1 MSLMPDYREQLLRT
15 ATDRVRAPR
24 RRARSGLAPMLAST
38 LVALV
43 VAGVAIVALHG
54 RHGQRTSAPPTPAA
68 TAPTPLPPVATARR
82 ELLAELA
89 VLRTGHPAH
98 VTSQDLPYYLAPLP
112 RSSPAGSSQ
121 PGQGRLDRPLVRTLR
136 IGGYQVGL
144 LPMTWQPTPHSKRTE
159 GLALTLRAPATTGPA
174 SKIGQPTANGI
185 DTRLRYLFTL
195 PAPAAIKTQGMTL
208 SAPRPA
214 RIKEMVADGIT
225 EVLVVVPDG
234 VTSVRL
240 SSFALAG
247 QTSTLGLSA
256 ATAAVHDN
264 VALVPVTGVTLQR
277 LRVTAASL
285 RRHLLFGQSNP
296 HNCRLGF
303 ETYSLPATAQMVWT
317 NASGTTVNTVAAPIH
332 LFPSTEHPDFPF
344 KVCPSPKAPAP

>member
-1 MSLMPDYREQLLRT
+1 MSPMPDDREQPART

-24 RRARSGLAPMLAST
+24 RRARSGARSHARLDARRARGGGRRDRRAPRPPRPTYERPAH
-38 LVALV
+38 AR
-43 VAGVAIVALHG
+43 
-54 RHGQRTSAPPTPAA
+54 RHGTDA
-68 TAPTPLPPVATARR
+68 ATARR
-82 ELLAELA
+82 DP
-89 VLRTGHPAH
+89 RRNCSP
-98 VTSQDLPYYLAPLP
+98 SLPYCAPVIPLTSRP
-112 RSSPAGSSQ
+112 RIFPITWRRSRDPRPRAPPSLGRDGSTASWF
-121 PGQGRLDRPLVRTLR
+121 GTLR

-208 SAPRPA
+208 ERPPPRQDQGDGRRRHHRGA
-214 RIKEMVADGIT
+214 RCRA
-225 EVLVVVPDG
+225 
-234 VTSVRL
+234 R
-240 SSFALAG
+240 
-247 QTSTLGLSA
+247 
-256 ATAAVHDN
+256 
-264 VALVPVTGVTLQR
+264 
-277 LRVTAASL
+277 
-285 RRHLLFGQSNP
+285 RRHLGPAVVVCACRPDVEARPVRGNRGRARQRRAGAGHRRHPPTSACNRCQPAPPPALRPSNP

-303 ETYSLPATAQMVWT
+303 GTYSLPATAQMVWT

-344 KVCPSPKAPAP
+344 KVCPSPKAPAQ